1 MSWNGTVRCSHCYQ
15 TGHNKRGCPQLKEE
29 IERRRAE
36 FGDDDWKVRSHDSHR
51 RWTSRKGET
60 RRCTYCGEI
69 GHNRRTCPTL
79 GGHVEQM
86 QKASVVFRRR
96 FVDALQASGVG
107 VGSLL
112 VHNSYWNDGKTRYL
126 VTGIN
131 WGAVS
136 AFSRREGVGI
146 YKVRNLANLTAGESL
161 CPAWENLMPT
171 IGTSSVT
178 VLAPK
183 NDIEVPDDFLAG
195 LTVKEAKAML
205 KESEAWNWEHSSF
218 TERIALYADEPSAS

>member
-1 MSWNGTVRCSHCYQ
+1 MSWNGTVTCSHCYQ

-60 RRCTYCGEI
+60 RRCTYCGEV

-112 VHNSYWNDGKTRYL
+112 VYTDTWRDHKTRYL
-126 VTGIN
+126 VAGIE
-131 WGAVS
+131 WDRAT
-136 AFSRREGVGI
+136 AFSRRGNLGI
-146 YKVRNLANLTAGESL
+146 YKVRNLAQLTAGESH
-161 CPAWENLMPT
+161 CPAPEGFLPT
-171 IGTSSVT
+171 MGSSNVS

-183 NDIEVPDDFLAG
+183 GDIEVPDGFLAG
-195 LTVKEAKAML
+195 LTAKEAKTLL
-205 KESEAWNWEHSSF
+205 KESQAWHWEDSWY
-218 TERIALYADEPSAS
+218 TDRIATYSDEPSAS